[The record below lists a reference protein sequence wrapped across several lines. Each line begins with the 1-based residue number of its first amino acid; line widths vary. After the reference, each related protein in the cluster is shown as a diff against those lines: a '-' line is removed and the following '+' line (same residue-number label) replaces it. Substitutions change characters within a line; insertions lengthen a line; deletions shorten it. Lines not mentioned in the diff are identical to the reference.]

1 MRIPPPQRSQ
11 SSTRTEAGEQLFAGF
26 VRWAI
31 RIPKE
36 SLSGLPPV
44 TGERQPGALPS
55 AIGPTLV
62 VRVVLAE
69 RSEFRARHSRY
80 SCLVASATAPPGIV
94 SGRAS
99 PHEQE
104 SFMNPIRPLPATRAN
119 PDHAA
124 DERQSLDLEL
134 SFDIVDILGLLVCI
148 RAALHHSPNL
158 YGPIRDRMAGLHLFL
173 LDVLPSRFRDAAL
186 ASGALG

>member
-55 AIGPTLV
+55 AIGPTRV

-69 RSEFRARHSRY
+69 RSEFRAAFEV
-80 SCLVASATAPPGIV
+80 L
-94 SGRAS
+94 
-99 PHEQE
+99 
-104 SFMNPIRPLPATRAN
+104 
-119 PDHAA
+119 
-124 DERQSLDLEL
+124 
-134 SFDIVDILGLLVCI
+134 
-148 RAALHHSPNL
+148 
-158 YGPIRDRMAGLHLFL
+158 
-173 LDVLPSRFRDAAL
+173 LPSR
-186 ASGALG
+186 LGDRPTRHRVQEGITP